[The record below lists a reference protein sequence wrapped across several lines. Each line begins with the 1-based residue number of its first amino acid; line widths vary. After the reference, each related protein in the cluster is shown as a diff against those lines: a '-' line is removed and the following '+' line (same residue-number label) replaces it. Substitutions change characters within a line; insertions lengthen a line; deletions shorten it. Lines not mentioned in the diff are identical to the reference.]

1 MKDTSK
7 DRLRRGGVFLFTA
20 ALHVL
25 LLFFIVFTV
34 GVTAGTIEL
43 PAAVMKLADI
53 SEEAPPPPEPPA
65 PRPERL
71 QAPAVELPTSDP
83 VAETVIEEEAPVEDA
98 SDASAEESS
107 ATAAAPSPGPAR
119 YTEEYLPQNMVSVVP
134 SLDEKEIRSRLI
146 YPPIALR
153 AGIEGLVY
161 LELYIDREGLVRRI
175 RVLKETPPGRGFGE
189 AAVKAFEG
197 LRGKPAMANG
207 EAVSVRYRYPVRFRL
222 SR

>member
-20 ALHVL
+20 VLHIL

-34 GVTAGTIEL
+34 GVTAETIDL
-43 PAAVMKLADI
+43 PAVVMKLADI
-53 SEEAPPPPEPPA
+53 SEEEPPTPSPAPPQRPEPP
-65 PRPERL
+65 P
-71 QAPAVELPTSDP
+71 APAVELPTSDP
-83 VAETVIEEEAPVEDA
+83 VAENVIEAEEPPAE
-98 SDASAEESS
+98 ASAEL
-107 ATAAAPSPGPAR
+107 AAAAPSPVSAR

-134 SLDEKEIRSRLI
+134 RLDEKEIRSRLI

-161 LELYIDREGLVRRI
+161 LELYIDRDGLVRRI
-175 RVLKETPPGRGFGE
+175 RVLKETPPNRGFGE

-207 EAVSVRYRYPVRFRL
+207 EAVSVRYRYPVRFQI

>member
-1 MKDTSK
+1 MMKDTTR

-20 ALHVL
+20 VLHVM

-34 GVTAGTIEL
+34 GVTAGTVEL
-43 PAAVMKLADI
+43 PSAVMKLADI
-53 SEEAPPPPEPPA
+53 SEAPPPEPPA
-65 PRPERL
+65 PRPERPP
-71 QAPAVELPTSDP
+71 APAVELP
-83 VAETVIEEEAPVEDA
+83 VIEEAAETVIE
-98 SDASAEESS
+98 AEEPP
-107 ATAAAPSPGPAR
+107 AEAAELAAAPSAGPAR

-134 SLDEKEIRSRLI
+134 RLDEKEIRSRLI

-153 AGIEGLVY
+153 AGMEGLVY

-175 RVLKETPPGRGFGE
+175 RILKETPPGRGFGE

-207 EAVSVRYRYPVRFRL
+207 EAVSVRYRYPVRFQIS